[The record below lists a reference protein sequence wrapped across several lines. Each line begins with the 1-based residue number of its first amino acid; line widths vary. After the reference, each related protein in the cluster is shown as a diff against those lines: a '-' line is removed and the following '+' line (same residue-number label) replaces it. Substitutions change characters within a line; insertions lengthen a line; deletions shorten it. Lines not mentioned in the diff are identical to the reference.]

1 MPLMHLVNARRGYS
15 QHLKIVFAALTISAS
30 FPGYSQGFGDLLRN
44 AVGKIVSPSGG
55 GAANNSAN
63 APGADALQGLLMNGF
78 SSLTGI
84 DLGSL
89 TPGTPAADTQG
100 RVVLFRT
107 SWCGYCKQAA
117 AYMSQKGIP
126 YIERDTENA
135 LNKLDYKTYGG
146 KGGVPLMVFGD
157 KTMSGF
163 APAAFDQAYATFKA
177 SQPAAIAATSALTTT
192 NVAAANSANTGSPST
207 AAVPAIQAGDTLVG
221 KLRTTPIYAQPSKTG
236 ALLTNLKATDQAVY
250 LGEESNGLYRVG
262 TPAGD
267 GWGDKLMLKRAVQ

>member
-1 MPLMHLVNARRGYS
+1 MSLAPLVSARYG
-15 QHLKIVFAALTISAS
+15 FALPVKVMVLAMGIGFS

-44 AVGKIVSPSGG
+44 AVSKIANPSGG
-55 GAANNSAN
+55 GPANNLPTGS
-63 APGADALQGLLMNGF
+63 GADALQGLIMNGF

-84 DLGSL
+84 DLGNL
-89 TPGTPAADTQG
+89 TPGTPAADAQG

-126 YIERDTENA
+126 FIERDTENA
-135 LNKLDYKTYGG
+135 LNKADYKTYGG
-146 KGGVPLMVFGD
+146 KGGVPLIVFGD

-163 APAAFDQAYATFKA
+163 APGAFDQAYATFKA
-177 SQPAAIAATSALTTT
+177 SQPAVTAATTGVAPA
-192 NVAAANSANTGSPST
+192 NAAAATVVT
-207 AAVPAIQAGDTLVG
+207 AASPGAAAVSAIQAGDTLVG

-236 ALLTNLKATDQAVY
+236 AVLTNLKATDQAVY